1 LAGAEEAGDELELVP
16 DKDDLV
22 ATDEEGGFQQDS
34 DSRFST
40 NDDTE
45 SDDDAVAGD
54 SIVDGKDKP
63 DDVVVDNSVVDG
75 NYSNDSVLLPSNR
88 SRGIDLQDYM
98 SSSDWNL
105 PRAIPHTWKPPKP
118 CATAEEMGSATVGD
132 TRAAS
137 LRVRRMIQTYLAE
150 YGVDRVKALPA
161 EEFCKHGFVIGQPQQ
176 DGFGNNMYKVLSAA
190 GLAIMLNRSLIIG
203 TVLIE
208 ISLQHHAPCYGF
220 AICFAGVFSKLL
232 NVRVVVILGELPI

>member
-1 LAGAEEAGDELELVP
+1 MAGAEEAGDELELVP